1 MWAIRAIR
9 SAAQAPT
16 IVVASDGDLVIGHP
30 RVGHICTEIRSP
42 GTYGRSGERRQV
54 FQIQIQY
61 LVENKCPAREYSTV
75 QHYGDLLIV
84 ELVRPDCRLVL
95 RLKGLKRLIRQFT
108 VLVRP
113 RNGAETFYR

>member
-1 MWAIRAIR
+1 MGD
-9 SAAQAPT
+9 SGDSECC
-16 IVVASDGDLVIGHP
+16 ASTDDRGRERWGPSDWPSTCRRYGVPVRTEDQERGD
-30 RVGHICTEIRSP
+30 R
-42 GTYGRSGERRQV
+42 Y
-54 FQIQIQY
+54 FKFKY